1 MMSSDDR
8 LAMMRELHDT
18 VTHCLSTVALQVM
31 VAETQPAGASRV
43 LTEVRR
49 LTQEA
54 LTVLGLVEKLLQ
66 SVDAPG
72 PQLNTSALWLPTVAA
87 SEKQLNLDRHGAKV
101 SVTVPRE
108 ADQLDIT
115 SRYVLV
121 LAINL
126 ALDHIER
133 HLPID
138 DQPHMTTAISSSVV
152 QFSFQNGSTTARTQ
166 LPPPSPAFINRLQ
179 ARADLVGG
187 KLLVE
192 SDPNEPHWRLILTL
206 SRFE

>member
-1 MMSSDDR
+1 MSSDDR

-31 VAETQPAGASRV
+31 VAETQQTDASRV
-43 LTEVRR
+43 LTEIRR

-66 SVDAPG
+66 SVDAPA
-72 PQLNTSALWLPTVAA
+72 PQLSTSALWLPTVTA
-87 SEKQLNLDRHGAKV
+87 SEEKLNLDRHGAKV
-101 SVTVPRE
+101 GVTVPRE
-108 ADQLDIT
+108 ADQLDIA

-126 ALDHIER
+126 AMDHIEH
-133 HLPID
+133 HLPTD
-138 DQPHMTTAISSSVV
+138 EHPHMATAVSSSVV
-152 QFSFQNGSTTARTQ
+152 QFSFQNGSATAQTQ
-166 LPPPSPAFINRLQ
+166 LPPPPPALINRLQ

-192 SDPNEPHWRLILTL
+192 SDPNEQNWRLILTL
-206 SRFE
+206 PRFE